1 MELSRAFSV
10 GRGIVVE
17 LFSYV
22 MVLASVIA
30 GLAIT
35 QLLQCVAGMVQHP
48 NDHKPYWV
56 HLVWIVYAFEYVAL
70 WWWYEWNF
78 AKTAQWSFALYLF
91 ILLYAVVIY
100 LMCAVLAPLSLQNFD
115 NFKAYYYSRRRW
127 FLALAALVILFD
139 VGDTLSKGLAHFASL
154 GPHYTIGAIAFPI
167 LYVIGMTTRSRRYH
181 ASIAVISM
189 VDHASQAIQ
198 NFWFLS

>member
-1 MELSRAFSV
+1 MEWSHFKAV
-10 GRGIVVE
+10 GGAME
-17 LFSYV
+17 MFSYV

-48 NDHKPYWV
+48 NQYKAYWV
-56 HLVWIVYAFEYVAL
+56 HLVWVVYAFEYVAL
-70 WWWYEWNF
+70 WWWYEWNL
-78 AKTAQWSFALYLF
+78 AKTAEWSFALYLF
-91 ILLYAVVIY
+91 ILGYAVVIY
-100 LMCAVLAPLSLQNFD
+100 LMCAVLAPLSLNKLENFE
-115 NFKAYYYSRRRW
+115 AYYYSRRRW

-139 VGDTLSKGLAHFASL
+139 VADTLSKGASHFASL
-154 GPHYTIGAIAFPI
+154 GWHYSIGAIGFPI

-189 VDHASQAIQ
+189 VDHASQAFQ
-198 NFWFLS
+198 NFWILR

>member
-1 MELSRAFSV
+1 MEM
-10 GRGIVVE
+10 
-17 LFSYV
+17 FSYV
-22 MVLASVIA
+22 MVLGSVIA

-48 NDHKPYWV
+48 GEHKPYWV

-78 AKTAQWSFALYLF
+78 AKTAEWSFALYLF
-91 ILLYAVVIY
+91 ILVYAVVIY
-100 LMCAVLAPLSLQNFD
+100 LMCAVLAPLSPRNFD
-115 NFKAYYYSRRRW
+115 AYYYSRRRW
-127 FLALAALVILFD
+127 FLALAALAILFD
-139 VGDTLSKGLAHFASL
+139 VVDTLSKGLTHFIEL
-154 GPHYTIGAIAFPI
+154 GPHYAIGAIGFPI

-189 VDHASQAIQ
+189 VDHAAQAFE
-198 NFWFLS
+198 NFWTLS